1 MGDVDLGGL
10 YCLVRE
16 RLVGVVG
23 GVDSPHEVAVPA
35 CPGWSVQDVI
45 VHLVAVAEDVLAGR
59 LSAPP
64 TDEWTAAQVAARRDQ
79 SMADVLAAW
88 DDVGPRFQELISRV
102 GMWPAFLDVL
112 SHEHDVRGALGAPAG
127 RDAAELVLAAENL
140 ISWLRSPVPM
150 TVRVGARE
158 LRVGPD
164 GDGSLELVTSP
175 FEAFRFRMGRRSR
188 GQLVA
193 MEWVGDPA
201 PVLDRLTIFGPA
213 RADVIE

>member
-1 MGDVDLGGL
+1 
-10 YCLVRE
+10 
-16 RLVGVVG
+16 
-23 GVDSPHEVAVPA
+23 
-35 CPGWSVQDVI
+35 
-45 VHLVAVAEDVLAGR
+45 
-59 LSAPP
+59 
-64 TDEWTAAQVAARRDQ
+64 
-79 SMADVLAAW
+79 
-88 DDVGPRFQELISRV
+88 
-102 GMWPAFLDVL
+102 VL